1 MIDMLAALL
10 GGGVVFVAVGGC
22 DRLAAS
28 IRLGRVSDGGRRS
41 RPSSAPNVMP
51 QPEQERAVQR
61 GHGRVGDGARGQPS
75 PADAKRPA
83 YGVRGQSSAAD
94 SVPPAYGMCGQ
105 SSAADSVPPASSWRR
120 VQHPRSGW
128 WLALRSV
135 DALRRLPARRRVER
149 QNRSAVLGLCA
160 ALVAE
165 LRGGR
170 QPREALD
177 RAGLAWPTG
186 APRALSAARGGD
198 EVADALKLDAKE
210 PGRGGLRA
218 LAVCWQV
225 AEHHGTGLAAGVGQI
240 TTSLRTDE
248 EHRRRLAA
256 ELAGPR
262 ATARLLALLPLV
274 GIAMG
279 QALDAEPLRMLVTT
293 SWGRLALVAGISL
306 EVCGT
311 WWVNRI
317 ANDVERSL

>member
-1 MIDMLAALL
+1 MIYVVAALL
-10 GGGVVFVAVGGC
+10 GGGAVFVAVGGC

-28 IRLGRVSDGGRRS
+28 IRLGLVSDGGRRG
-41 RPSSAPNVMP
+41 RLISAPSVMP
-51 QPEQERAVQR
+51 QPEPERAVQR
-61 GHGRVGDGARGQPS
+61 GNGRAGGGARGQPS
-75 PADAKRPA
+75 AADAPRPA
-83 YGVRGQSSAAD
+83 YSARGQPSSADARRPAYSARGQSSAAD
-94 SVPPAYGMCGQ
+94 PMRLVHGWP
-105 SSAADSVPPASSWRR
+105 RI
-120 VQHPRSGW
+120 QHTPSGRQP
-128 WLALRSV
+128 ALRSV
-135 DALRRLPARRRVER
+135 YALRHLAARRRVER

-170 QPREALD
+170 QPRDALD

-186 APRALSAARGGD
+186 APRALSAARAGD
-198 EVADALKLDAKE
+198 EVADALKLDANE

-218 LAVCWQV
+218 LAVCWQI
-225 AEHHGTGLAAGVGQI
+225 AEHHGTGLAAAVGQI
-240 TTSLRTDE
+240 ATSLRTDE

-279 QALDAEPLRMLVTT
+279 QALDAEPLRMLLTT
-293 SWGRLALVAGISL
+293 PWGRLALVAGISL

-317 ANDVERSL
+317 ANTVERSL